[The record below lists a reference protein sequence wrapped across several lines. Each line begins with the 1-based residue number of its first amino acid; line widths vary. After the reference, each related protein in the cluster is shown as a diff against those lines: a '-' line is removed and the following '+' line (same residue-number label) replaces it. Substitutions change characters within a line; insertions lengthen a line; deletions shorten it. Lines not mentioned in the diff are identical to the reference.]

1 MKIIAVLLGI
11 VFSRDFTEAD
21 IVHIYKRVLPYAD
34 AFRCFTCEN
43 AVDNYECNNHAP
55 DIFCPAE
62 TEFCF
67 TEHVFSGET
76 DSIRVR
82 KSCMTRNK
90 CHQEQLGCHTD
101 PITGLTTCKECCEGE
116 ICNLAVPKSNERFE
130 EMLIEIG
137 FNSARNFFST
147 IVVFITALFLL

>member
-21 IVHIYKRVLPYAD
+21 IVHIYKR
-34 AFRCFTCEN
+34 
-43 AVDNYECNNHAP
+43 
-55 DIFCPAE
+55 E